1 MKKVFP
7 FIASLECAVQIVH
20 CFRASWR
27 GKNITHFSYFTSHV
41 ASKAIIKSFGDGK
54 QYVMKYLNTIQF

>member
-1 MKKVFP
+1 MKKGFP

-20 CFRASWR
+20 CIRASWW
-27 GKNITHFSYFTSHV
+27 GKNVTHFTSRV
-41 ASKAIIKSFGDGK
+41 AAKAIIKSFGDGK